1 MFFVKN
7 FSPLGGG
14 KGRLPFPTPST
25 LPKLSETL
33 STRALIP
40 KAEAAPGSPRQPQAA
55 PGSPRQPQAAQ
66 KAAPGSPKSNEK
78 HQKSMKTI
86 HISTTPQSIKK
97 H

>member
-40 KAEAAPGSPRQPQAA
+40 KAEAAPGSPRQPQAV
-55 PGSPRQPQAAQ
+55 PGSPRQHQ
-66 KAAPGSPKSNEK
+66 AAPGSPKSNEK

>member
-14 KGRLPFPTPST
+14 KGKLPFPTPST

-55 PGSPRQPQAAQ
+55 PGSPRQPQAAPGSPRQ
-66 KAAPGSPKSNEK
+66 PQAAPGSPKSSPR
-78 HQKSMKTI
+78 Q
-86 HISTTPQSIKK
+86 PKK
-97 H
+97 Q